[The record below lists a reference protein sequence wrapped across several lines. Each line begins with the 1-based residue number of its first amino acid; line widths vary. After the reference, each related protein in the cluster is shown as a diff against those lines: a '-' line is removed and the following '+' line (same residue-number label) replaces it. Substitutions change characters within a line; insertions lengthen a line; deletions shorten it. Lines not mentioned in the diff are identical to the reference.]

1 MRVIKKRAL
10 RKHGVEGKSSSS
22 NKAVGGVGVK
32 DAEEGEVEA
41 GELKGEEF
49 GGDDGAEEGGEGLEE
64 VRVRVRVRE
73 RAWRK

>member
-41 GELKGEEF
+41 GELKG
-49 GGDDGAEEGGEGLEE
+49 
-64 VRVRVRVRE
+64 
-73 RAWRK
+73 